1 MSEEEIKKEYK
12 EITKLNLTEKILII
26 TLAILTIANITL
38 FIVEDDIVY
47 FLLFIAWLNQTV
59 SEYFSLKTKK
69 VQDSIIEIQQETIE
83 TQHKTICKL
92 LEPKERK
99 D

>member
-26 TLAILTIANITL
+26 TLTILTIASITL
-38 FIVEDDIVY
+38 FIAEDDIVY

-59 SEYFSLKTKK
+59 SEYFSLKIKK
-69 VQDSIIEIQQETIE
+69 VQDSIIEIQ
-83 TQHKTICKL
+83 HKTICEL